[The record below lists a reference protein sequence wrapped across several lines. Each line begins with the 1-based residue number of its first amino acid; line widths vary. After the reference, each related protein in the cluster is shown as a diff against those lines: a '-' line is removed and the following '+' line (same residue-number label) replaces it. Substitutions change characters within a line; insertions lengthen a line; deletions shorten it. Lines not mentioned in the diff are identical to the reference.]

1 MMPLIVVYPWNSP
14 TKLEFKTKNK
24 YIEDQM
30 ERIRKDK
37 FDEE

>member
-1 MMPLIVVYPWNSP
+1 LYIPGIPPSSWNS
-14 TKLEFKTKNK
+14 KHNK